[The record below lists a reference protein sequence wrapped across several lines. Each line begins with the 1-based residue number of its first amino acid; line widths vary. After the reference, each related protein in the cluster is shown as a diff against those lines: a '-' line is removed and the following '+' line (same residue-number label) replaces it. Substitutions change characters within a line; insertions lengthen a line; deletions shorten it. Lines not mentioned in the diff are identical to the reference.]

1 MAEKTGSKQ
10 PGKIKAFFGG
20 IAKYFR
26 DTKSEMKKVSWP
38 SKKQIINNTVVVFVV
53 AAIVMVV
60 VYLMDVTFGTVRD
73 LIIQLVH

>member
-38 SKKQIINNTVVVFVV
+38 SKKQVINNTIVVCVVVLISAV
-53 AAIVMVV
+53 AILA
-60 VYLMDVTFGTVRD
+60 LDALFGAAVGL
-73 LIIQLVH
+73 LIGA